1 MTMAREEKGVRWMG
15 TLFWI
20 IGLGNLANGFWMLA
34 APENWFQDL
43 PAAVPDTGPSQNGG
57 RVALRAT

>member
-20 IGLGNLANGFWMLA
+20 IGLGNLANGF
-34 APENWFQDL
+34 
-43 PAAVPDTGPSQNGG
+43 
-57 RVALRAT
+57 